1 MESPQ
6 VQIKVSV
13 ICHTIVSTTRFDP
26 ELGWHFTLEG
36 FPIRFWLS
44 QSPDLHAG
52 DRVKITITK
61 EPVPDAQ
68 P

>member
-1 MESPQ
+1 MESA
-6 VQIKVSV
+6 KVEVKTSV
-13 ICHTIVSTTRFDP
+13 ICHTTVSAGRFDP

-44 QSPDLHAG
+44 QSPDLRPG

-61 EPVPDAQ
+61 EPEDAKGS
-68 P
+68 